1 VVLTEVRSL
10 LSARLGLDTMI
21 AVFFAILSSVCFG
34 TGDYVGGIAAKRADL
49 IFLMLANQIAG
60 SLSLL
65 LVASL
70 LTPFQ
75 LPGGDLML
83 AALAG
88 ASTAIGIPLLY
99 KALAIG
105 PMSIAAPVTA
115 LMAILLP
122 VIYGM
127 TFLGEMPKWLAVAG
141 FALAGIAVFLLGGG
155 DKILEVLKPASG
167 ASSNALRG
175 FLYALGAGTCIATFY
190 VAIKRCSPES
200 GLWPLV
206 AARAVALGAV
216 GGVALRRQLTR
227 PVLLPGA
234 RLAGLGLLSGV
245 LDGIGNAFYL
255 LAAHGG
261 NLGIVATITSLY
273 PATTILLARYV
284 LGERIS
290 PAQAIGIGS
299 ALVAIVAIVLSL
311 QGTG

>member
-1 VVLTEVRSL
+1 
-10 LSARLGLDTMI
+10 MI
-21 AVFFAILSSVCFG
+21 FAFFAILSSICFG
-34 TGDYVGGIAAKRADL
+34 SGDYVGGIAAKRADL

-60 SLSLL
+60 SASLL

-70 LTPFQ
+70 LTPFR
-75 LPGGDLML
+75 LPGGDLRL

-115 LMAILLP
+115 LVAILLP
-122 VIYGM
+122 VIYGIS
-127 TFLGEMPKWLAVAG
+127 FLGEMPTWLAIVG
-141 FALAGIAVFLLGGG
+141 FVLAGIAVFLLGGG
-155 DKILEVLKPASG
+155 DRILEVFKPASG
-167 ASSNALRG
+167 PPGNALRG
-175 FLYALGAGTCIATFY
+175 FLYALGAGTCIAAFY
-190 VAIKRCSPES
+190 VAMMGCSPES

-206 AARAVALGAV
+206 AARAVALAAV
-216 GGVALRRQLTR
+216 GGVAVVRHRTR
-227 PVLLPGA
+227 PVLLPGT

-245 LDGIGNAFYL
+245 LDAIGNAFYL

-273 PATTILLARYV
+273 PATTILLARYA

-299 ALVAIVAIVLSL
+299 ALVAIVAIV
-311 QGTG
+311 

>member
-1 VVLTEVRSL
+1 
-10 LSARLGLDTMI
+10 MI
-21 AVFFAILSSVCFG
+21 SVFFAILSSVCFG
-34 TGDYVGGIAAKRADL
+34 TGDYVGGIAAKRGDL
-49 IFLMLANQIAG
+49 IFLLLVNQIAG
-60 SLSLL
+60 WLSLL

-75 LPGGDLML
+75 LPDGDLMM

-99 KALAIG
+99 RALAIG

-115 LMAILLP
+115 LVAILLP
-122 VIYGM
+122 VLYGIS
-127 TFLGEMPKWLAVAG
+127 FLGEMPTWLAGAG

-155 DKILEVLKPASG
+155 DRIPEAFRPASR
-167 ASSNALRG
+167 ASGTALRA
-175 FLYALGAGTCIATFY
+175 FLYALGAGICIATFY
-190 VAIKRCSPES
+190 VAMKRCSPES

-206 AARAVALGAV
+206 AARTVALAAIGSVAAV
-216 GGVALRRQLTR
+216 RHRTR

-234 RLAGLGLLSGV
+234 GLAGLGLLSGV

-299 ALVAIVAIVLSL
+299 ALVTIAAIVSSL